1 MALILLQM
9 HQRRAKQKWHTLSKT
24 QQNNLPP
31 PADSPSTS

>member
-9 HQRRAKQKWHTLSKT
+9 HQRAKQKWHTLSRT